1 MREIFR
7 LVMPIVIAVALG
19 PLIAGLVVSIFAVI
33 TNILENAGS
42 LAIVDLLDLFGF
54 YIVFAYILGS
64 MIALLAGTLM
74 SVWMIWRPPSAIVAI
89 AAAEIATC
97 VYMGIGALGFLGPTE
112 WTNARSNFLFTF
124 VLATSAAAGCWFL
137 TRRFVRAL

>member
-1 MREIFR
+1 MKDFFR

-19 PLIAGLVVSIFAVI
+19 PLIAGLAVSMFAVVI
-33 TNILENAGS
+33 NILENAGS
-42 LAIVDLLDLFGF
+42 LATADLLDLFGF
-54 YIVFAYILGS
+54 YIVFAYVLGS

-74 SVWMIWRPPSAIVAI
+74 SIWMVWRPPNAFVAI

-97 VYMGIGALGFLGPTE
+97 LYMGIGALGFLGPTE

-124 VLATSAAAGCWFL
+124 VLAATAAAGCWFL